1 MRFKRV
7 EDVRKLERQLDNLII
22 TGLKLHANLPKHEM
36 TVEGAV
42 NRGSGKLRHRK
53 KREIIITKKLRT
65 YTHRR

>member
-1 MRFKRV
+1 M
-7 EDVRKLERQLDNLII
+7 
-22 TGLKLHANLPKHEM
+22 PHEM